1 MPSKDLK
8 QAVYDR
14 ESLPP
19 CFSKANSRTR
29 FVLYSHKRFRGVYY
43 SNFFTS
49 PSPKIFK
56 NFIPQIFKLKRNQ
69 FLKDLSVQ

>member
-1 MPSKDLK
+1 MLSKDLK

-29 FVLYSHKRFRGVYY
+29 FVLYSHERFRGVYY
-43 SNFFTS
+43 TNLLNPLPQNF
-49 PSPKIFK
+49 
-56 NFIPQIFKLKRNQ
+56 
-69 FLKDLSVQ
+69 